1 MHPYSV
7 TIKRNCLVFFSPVRK
22 HILHRLHRSGA
33 ANMHRHSE
41 LSRDNGRLGKQHPA
55 SRLPTS
61 STRMTSSLSS
71 PSLIMA
77 AVSFGQ
83 QGSKNK
89 ARLARPR
96 RTNSAVSRKLGPL
109 RGQPTPPPTLPTPP
123 PMLSDSQK
131 EKKWHKSILT
141 RRPSSPCS
149 HLLLL
154 PLLPSTN
161 TSKLNWVSGAWVVT
175 VSMATS
181 GLTEHKRWGRHL
193 AMLFI
198 PHHSQKWC

>member
-1 MHPYSV
+1 MKRKENQTVHPYSV

-109 RGQPTPPPTLPTPP
+109 RGQPTPPPHPFQSLPRCFQI
-123 PMLSDSQK
+123 LRRRRSD
-131 EKKWHKSILT
+131 
-141 RRPSSPCS
+141 
-149 HLLLL
+149 
-154 PLLPSTN
+154 
-161 TSKLNWVSGAWVVT
+161 
-175 VSMATS
+175 
-181 GLTEHKRWGRHL
+181 
-193 AMLFI
+193 
-198 PHHSQKWC
+198 